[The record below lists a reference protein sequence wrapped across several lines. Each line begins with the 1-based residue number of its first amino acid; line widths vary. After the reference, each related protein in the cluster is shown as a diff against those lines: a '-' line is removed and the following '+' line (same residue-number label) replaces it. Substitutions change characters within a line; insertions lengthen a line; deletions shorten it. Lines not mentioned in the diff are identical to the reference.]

1 MTCHNCEI
9 RAGKYGKDRNG
20 TQRYRC
26 KGCGKTFLQARDKP
40 LGEMRI
46 PMEKAVQALKCLV
59 EGCSIRST
67 ARLTGLEKKT
77 ILRLLV
83 LVGKKAERI
92 LDSKVRNVDCPLI
105 QADEI
110 WSFVNKKQK
119 KLKASD
125 PYEYGDQYTFV
136 ALDPSSKLVVSH
148 IVGKRDGVTTQELI
162 DDLKDR
168 VAGRI
173 QLSTDAFSPY
183 EESVETAFGSDV
195 DYAQVHKIYH
205 ADTERIREGYRPP
218 RVIGIKAATVQG
230 DPDLDLVSTSHV
242 ERNNLTIR
250 MSMRRLTR
258 LTNAFSKKLRNL
270 KAAVAFHFC
279 FYNFC
284 RVHSS
289 ISVTPAM
296 EAGIT
301 DHIWTVE
308 ELLKAA

>member
-9 RAGKYGKDRNG
+9 KAGKFGKNRNG
-20 TQRYRC
+20 SQRFRC
-26 KGCGKTFLQARDKP
+26 KQCNRTFTEERSHP
-40 LGEMRI
+40 LDDMRI
-46 PMEKAVQALKCLV
+46 PLQQAVQAIKCLV

-67 ARLTGLEKKT
+67 SRLTGLEKKT
-77 ILRLLV
+77 VLRLLV

-92 LDSKVRNVDCPLI
+92 LDSKVRDVDCQLI

-110 WSFVNKKQK
+110 WTFVQKKQK
-119 KLKASD
+119 RLKAKD

-136 ALDPSSKLVVSH
+136 ALDPSSKLVVSFV
-148 IVGKRDGVTTQELI
+148 VGKRDGITTQELI

-168 VAGRI
+168 VSGKF
-173 QLSTDAFSPY
+173 QLSTDAFTPY
-183 EESVETAFGSDV
+183 VEAVETTFGSDI

-230 DPDLDLVSTSHV
+230 APDLDLVSTSHV
-242 ERNNLTIR
+242 ERNNLSIR

-270 KAAVAFHFC
+270 KAAAALHFC

-301 DHIWTVE
+301 DHVWTVE
-308 ELLKAA
+308 ELLQAA

>member
-1 MTCHNCEI
+1 M
-9 RAGKYGKDRNG
+9 
-20 TQRYRC
+20 
-26 KGCGKTFLQARDKP
+26 
-40 LGEMRI
+40 
-46 PMEKAVQALKCLV
+46 
-59 EGCSIRST
+59 
-67 ARLTGLEKKT
+67 
-77 ILRLLV
+77 

-119 KLKASD
+119 RLKASD

-148 IVGKRDGVTTQELI
+148 VVGKRDGVTTQELI

-218 RVIGIKAATVQG
+218 R
-230 DPDLDLVSTSHV
+230 
-242 ERNNLTIR
+242 
-250 MSMRRLTR
+250 
-258 LTNAFSKKLRNL
+258 
-270 KAAVAFHFC
+270 
-279 FYNFC
+279 
-284 RVHSS
+284 
-289 ISVTPAM
+289 
-296 EAGIT
+296 
-301 DHIWTVE
+301 
-308 ELLKAA
+308 

>member
-9 RAGKYGKDRNG
+9 RTGKYGKDRNG

-26 KGCGKTFLQARDKP
+26 KKCGKTFLEPQDKP
-40 LGEMRI
+40 LDHMRI
-46 PMEKAVQALKCLV
+46 PMDKAVQAIKCLV

-92 LDSKVRNVDCPLI
+92 LDSRVRNVDCPLI

-148 IVGKRDGVTTQELI
+148 VVGKRDGVTTQELI

-270 KAAVAFHFC
+270 KAAVALHFC

-308 ELLKAA
+308 ELLEAA